1 MTGTFKGTFTGQCWK
16 CLECGH
22 RKQDCV
28 NEEASAAKRQ
38 RTTEQSP
45 LPPNPI
51 TQALHARAGA
61 AAANKM
67 QVGGVADAGV
77 PAFASQA
84 LSATRPGHMG
94 SLGAVTIPMIAN
106 LTMESE
112 PAPPPVPDSEFIR
125 PRRTTRATAIRRQV
139 QEHRQESRFQGLQDD
154 SDSEADAKTEAYIA
168 EMEVAIGPPHIHLP

>member
-1 MTGTFKGTFTGQCWK
+1 
-16 CLECGH
+16 
-22 RKQDCV
+22 V

-38 RTTEQSP
+38 RTSESP

-84 LSATRPGHMG
+84 LSTWRPGQMG
-94 SLGAVTIPMIAN
+94 SLGAITIPMIAN
-106 LTMESE
+106 LTAE
-112 PAPPPVPDSEFIR
+112 PEPVPPPVPDSGFSR
-125 PRRTTRATAIRRQV
+125 PRRTTRVTSTRRQV
-139 QEHRQESRFQGLQDD
+139 REHRQESRFKGLKED
-154 SDSEADAKTEAYIA
+154 SDDEEDEDSVA
-168 EMEVAIGPPHIHLP
+168 EIENCNRTTTHSATA